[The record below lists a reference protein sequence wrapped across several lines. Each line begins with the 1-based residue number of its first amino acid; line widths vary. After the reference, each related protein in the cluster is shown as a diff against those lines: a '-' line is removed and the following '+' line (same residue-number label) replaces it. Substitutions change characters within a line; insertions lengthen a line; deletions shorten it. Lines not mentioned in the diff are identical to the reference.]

1 MKVLVA
7 SELGQGTRPS
17 DVMDAIE
24 GELVYMVDVCP
35 DSRRFPYS
43 AWCDCGITFCGIV
56 SGEVTSTALVR
67 DLEGLSYEGYVACLE
82 ATHGDAVDG
91 GCSCGFDAEEI
102 ATALVAIAAPLRDG
116 TVVERCVD
124 RVRVRLRAA

>member
-17 DVMDAIE
+17 DVMNAIE

-35 DSRRFPYS
+35 DSRQFPYGPQ
-43 AWCDCGITFCGIV
+43 CDCGITFFGIF

-67 DLEGLSYEGYVACLE
+67 DLEGLTYEGYVACLE
-82 ATHGDAVDG
+82 TTHGDAVRG
-91 GCSCGFDAEEI
+91 GCTCGFDAEGI
-102 ATALVAIAAPLRDG
+102 ASALIAIAAPLREG

-124 RVRVRLRAA
+124 RVRVRLRTV